1 MTGLILVIALISFI
15 WLLILGIKDNF
26 YEEGVTVPMVLI
38 GIVLLGLIISI
49 PISKLDNKA
58 NIVKA
63 KQLQILLD
71 NLRTNND
78 ITQFE
83 KLSIMED
90 VVKYNEKIA
99 TWHVKSE
106 HWYQNKWYYVDDVKN
121 VKFIK

>member
-1 MTGLILVIALISFI
+1 MTGLFLVVALISFV

-26 YEEGVTVPMVLI
+26 YEEGITVPMVLS
-38 GIVLLGLIISI
+38 GLVLLALIIII

-63 KQLQILLD
+63 EQLQILLD
-71 NLRTNND
+71 GLRTNND

-99 TWHVKSE
+99 TWHVKSD
-106 HWYQNKWYYVDDVKN
+106 HWYQNKWYYTENVKN

>member
-58 NIVKA
+58 NIVKVE
-63 KQLQILLD
+63 QLQILLD

-99 TWHVKSE
+99 TWHVKSD
-106 HWYQNKWYYVDDVKN
+106 HWYQNKWYYTDDVKN